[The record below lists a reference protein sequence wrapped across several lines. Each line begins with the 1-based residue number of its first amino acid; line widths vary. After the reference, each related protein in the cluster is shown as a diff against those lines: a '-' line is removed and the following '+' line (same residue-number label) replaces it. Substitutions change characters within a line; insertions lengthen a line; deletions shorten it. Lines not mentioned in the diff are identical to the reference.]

1 MPDASHT
8 PSICACTRG
17 CDSSLGVGGL
27 LGSGE
32 GVGEKQ
38 APEAMIFSFFARAAF
53 VWVGL
58 GCVCSSRL
66 GKQHFHHCL
75 AFDRSPAIQDN
86 LSRTLAN
93 RPPLAKI
100 SSCPRPPPPR
110 RRPGP
115 SRTTTISNAEGEGD
129 DWGGQHGNDRS
140 YPRSFWPR
148 AAGPGRA
155 RTKWEQGRV
164 GTKGWPLSDCAED
177 PKPCES
183 SSAGMA
189 RYRLDQ
195 DQDARATPSSFTGQ

>member
-32 GVGEKQ
+32 GVGKKQ
-38 APEAMIFSFFARAAF
+38 APEAMFFFLFALPAF

-58 GCVCSSRL
+58 GCVCSSPL
-66 GKQHFHHCL
+66 GKQHFHHCM
-75 AFDRSPAIQDN
+75 ARDRCPAIQDK

-100 SSCPRPPPPR
+100 SSCARPPPPR

-115 SRTTTISNAEGEGD
+115 IAAALPLAMPRVRVTIGVGSMAPIAATHEGFGQEQQDSGGRGRNGSRAE
-129 DWGGQHGNDRS
+129 W
-140 YPRSFWPR
+140 
-148 AAGPGRA
+148 A
-155 RTKWEQGRV
+155 
-164 GTKGWPLSDCAED
+164 
-177 PKPCES
+177 
-183 SSAGMA
+183 
-189 RYRLDQ
+189 
-195 DQDARATPSSFTGQ
+195 